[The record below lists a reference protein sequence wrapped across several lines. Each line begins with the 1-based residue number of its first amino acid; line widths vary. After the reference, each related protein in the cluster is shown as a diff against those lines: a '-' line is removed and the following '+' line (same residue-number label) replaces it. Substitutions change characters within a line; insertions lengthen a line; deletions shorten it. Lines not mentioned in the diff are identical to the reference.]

1 MTLDTRILWLWI
13 ITYRLHIDTSKR
25 PWLWSILIHPRG
37 QALGE
42 SLGESLGV
50 KCRHQ
55 LYHIQTYTNYD
66 APASAYVAGGIG
78 CDLPVY
84 FWTIYSSVKLSEVH
98 KNGFRFKSCLKLT
111 LEYPIIKPDH
121 FVQ

>member
-1 MTLDTRILWLWI
+1 MVNP
-13 ITYRLHIDTSKR
+13 SVN
-25 PWLWSILIHPRG
+25 PW
-37 QALGE
+37 
-42 SLGESLGV
+42 V

-66 APASAYVAGGIG
+66 APASAYVAGGMG

-111 LEYPIIKPDH
+111 LEYPIKPDH